1 MAANSTRMQEDGM
14 AGDDTGKIDPAAD
27 PKHLIA
33 GLAATSGTI
42 DNTAAL
48 DAMLGLGVRV
58 ARARIETCAALM
70 GNAEAALGS
79 RQEALAI
86 DAILDAEPLL
96 FEAQTILNATTML
109 RRIVREAEAA
119 KT

>member
-1 MAANSTRMQEDGM
+1 MVGGDTRTSG
-14 AGDDTGKIDPAAD
+14 PAAV
-27 PKHLIA
+27 PKDLIA
-33 GLAATSGTI
+33 GLAATSGTT

-58 ARARIETCAALM
+58 ARERIETCAALM
-70 GNAEAALGS
+70 CNAEAALGS

-96 FEAQTILNATTML
+96 FEAQTILNAATML
-109 RRIVREAEAA
+109 RRIVREAEIA